1 MKTYKFKLYQAKNN
15 KYLHSCINASGS
27 IYNHC
32 IALHKRYYR
41 MFGKHLN
48 VYRLMKHIA
57 KMRKRIRYWQQV
69 GSQAVQDICQRIEKA
84 YQLFFK
90 NNQKGTR
97 PPNFKKTRKYKS
109 FTLKQA
115 GYKILDGNK
124 IKIGKVTYKFA
135 LSREI
140 KGKIKTLT
148 VKRNPLGE
156 LFILVVTDYMDV
168 LKDTASHK
176 QFGVVTGKIAG
187 FDFGLKTFLTAS
199 DGTEIESPL
208 FFNQFRSLL
217 KKASKNLSNKKKGSN
232 NWHRAKKHL
241 ALVHEFISN
250 KRKDW
255 FWKLAHELTNK
266 YDVLIFENL
275 NLKAMQRLWGRK
287 ISDLSFATFLE
298 ILIHLANIKGK
309 TVHFVDRF
317 YPSSKTCSFC
327 GYINKELSLKERKW
341 DCPSCNTKD
350 ISRDLNAAINLQREG
365 ASSLG
370 LDTVRLSQ
378 IASVA

>member
-15 KYLHSCINASGS
+15 RYLHSCINASGS
-27 IYNHC
+27 IYNYC

-41 MFGKHLN
+41 RFGKHLN

-57 KMRKRIRYWQQV
+57 KLRKRIKYWQQV

-115 GYKILDGNK
+115 GYKLLGGNR
-124 IKIGKVTYKFA
+124 IKIGKPTYKFS
-135 LSREI
+135 LTREI
-140 KGKIKTLT
+140 KGQIKTLT
-148 VKRNPLGE
+148 VKRNTLGE
-156 LFILVVTDYMDV
+156 LFILVVTDHVDE
-168 LKDTASHK
+168 

-187 FDFGLKTFLTAS
+187 FDFGLKTFLTVS
-199 DGTEIESPL
+199 DRTTIESPL

-217 KKASKNLSNKKKGSN
+217 RKANKNLSSKQKGSS
-232 NWHRAKKHL
+232 NWHKAKDHL
-241 ALVHEFISN
+241 ARVHEFISH

-255 FWKLAHELTNK
+255 FWKLAHELTNQ
-266 YDVLIFENL
+266 YDVLIFEDL
-275 NLKAMQRLWGRK
+275 NLKGMKRLWGRK
-287 ISDLSFATFLE
+287 VSDLSFATFLE
-298 ILIHLANIKGK
+298 ILVCVANNKGK
-309 TVHFVDRF
+309 RVHLVDRF
-317 YPSSKTCSFC
+317 FASSKTCSCC

-341 DCPSCNTKD
+341 DCPSCNAKD
-350 ISRDLNAAINLQREG
+350 IPRDLNAAQNIQREG

-370 LDTVRLSQ
+370 LDTVRLSP

>member
-15 KYLHSCINASGS
+15 KYIHSCINASGS

-57 KMRKRIRYWQQV
+57 KLRKGIKYWQQV

-90 NNQKGTR
+90 NNKKGTR

-115 GYKILDGNK
+115 GYKLLGGNR
-124 IKIGKVTYKFA
+124 IKIGKQIYKFA

-140 KGKIKTLT
+140 KGKIKTIT

-156 LFILVVTDYMDV
+156 LFILVVTDFVDES
-168 LKDTASHK
+168 L
-176 QFGVVTGKIAG
+176 GVVTGKIAG
-187 FDFGLKTFLTAS
+187 LDFGLKTFLTVS
-199 DGTEIESPL
+199 DGTKIESPL

-217 KKASKNLSNKKKGSN
+217 RKANKNLSSKNKGSN
-232 NWHRAKKHL
+232 NWHQAKNHL
-241 ALVHEFISN
+241 ARVHEFISN

-266 YDVLIFENL
+266 YDVLIFEDL
-275 NLKAMQRLWGRK
+275 NLKGMKRLWGRK

-298 ILIHLANIKGK
+298 ILICVANNKGK
-309 TVHFVDRF
+309 TIHFVDRF
-317 YPSSKTCSFC
+317 YPSSKTCSCC
-327 GYINKELSLKERKW
+327 GYINKELSLKDREW
-341 DCPSCNTKD
+341 DCPNCNTKS
-350 ISRDLNAAINLQREG
+350 IQRDLNAAINLQREG

-370 LDTVRLSQ
+370 LDTVRLSS

>member
-15 KYLHSCINASGS
+15 RYLHSCINASGS

-41 MFGKHLN
+41 RFGKHLN

-57 KMRKRIRYWQQV
+57 KLRKRIKYWQQV

-115 GYKILDGNK
+115 GYKLLGGNR
-124 IKIGKVTYKFA
+124 IKIGKPTYKFS
-135 LSREI
+135 LTREI
-140 KGKIKTLT
+140 KGQIKTLT
-148 VKRNPLGE
+148 VKRNTLGE
-156 LFILVVTDYMDV
+156 LFILVVTDHVDE
-168 LKDTASHK
+168 

-187 FDFGLKTFLTAS
+187 FDFGLKTFLTVS
-199 DGTEIESPL
+199 DRTTIESPL

-217 KKASKNLSNKKKGSN
+217 RKANKNLSSKQKGSS
-232 NWHRAKKHL
+232 NWHKAKDHL
-241 ALVHEFISN
+241 ARVHEFISH

-255 FWKLAHELTNK
+255 FWKLAHELTNQ
-266 YDVLIFENL
+266 YDVLIFEDL
-275 NLKAMQRLWGRK
+275 NLKGMKRLWGRK
-287 ISDLSFATFLE
+287 VSDLSFATFLE
-298 ILIHLANIKGK
+298 ILVCVANNKGK
-309 TVHFVDRF
+309 RVHLVDRF
-317 YPSSKTCSFC
+317 FASSKTCSCC

-341 DCPSCNTKD
+341 DCPSCNAKD
-350 ISRDLNAAINLQREG
+350 IPRDLNAAQNIQREG

-370 LDTVRLSQ
+370 LDTVRLSP